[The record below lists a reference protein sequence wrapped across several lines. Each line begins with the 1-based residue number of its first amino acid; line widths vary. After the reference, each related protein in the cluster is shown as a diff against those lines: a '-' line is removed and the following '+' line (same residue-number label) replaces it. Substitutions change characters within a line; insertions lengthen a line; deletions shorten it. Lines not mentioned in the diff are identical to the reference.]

1 MRRRG
6 CRRQELCAAADV
18 PENHVTRGHA
28 HKAKAGACPL
38 SSCTRTRARAPT
50 AVNDMFWDQPW
61 DEDEAIR
68 QCEEQWGV
76 APRPLH
82 ATIE

>member
-1 MRRRG
+1 
-6 CRRQELCAAADV
+6 
-18 PENHVTRGHA
+18 
-28 HKAKAGACPL
+28 
-38 SSCTRTRARAPT
+38 
-50 AVNDMFWDQPW
+50 MFWDQPW